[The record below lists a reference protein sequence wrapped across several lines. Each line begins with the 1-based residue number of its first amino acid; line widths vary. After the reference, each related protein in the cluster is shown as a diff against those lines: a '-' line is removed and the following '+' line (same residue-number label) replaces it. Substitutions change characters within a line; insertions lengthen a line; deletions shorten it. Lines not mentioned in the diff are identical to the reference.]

1 MQRRRRRRSAPRDI
15 FGSMRPSR
23 RVARAPPPP
32 VPTARKKTEEKLDEE
47 PIEATDKEPEFPT
60 KPSIDD
66 VVGLVREVIEETG
79 EADYDLKRMVSKLIK
94 PSVIEMMTEPET
106 KGLGLLIAE
115 MKNEAGSRNW
125 SVPEQGLICTELDG
139 VSLIVDVNTTVRQK
153 IRRGNPH
160 LELYVAPQCHP
171 GWNDYAR
178 RVCLLGRGATATDF
192 VYAIV
197 MMRNCG
203 SMPLYFGETD
213 LPSTIRK
220 VRRKKELNALLKM
233 QRDSNERETGLRET
247 DSERVDR
254 ELEEKLQI
262 QLELELEAQRESNER
277 ETGIRE
283 TDDEREDRESDERRR
298 MRELDRLRELRLE
311 RRRLLDMERVSNERE
326 TGLRET
332 DQERKERETR
342 ERWERKVSGWN
353 RTVISELEGLESR
366 MAQSAA
372 LSRDTE
378 LQRRV
383 AEIRSCISDDMWWAA
398 YSSVGLATKRVSQIE
413 EQSG

>member
-47 PIEATDKEPEFPT
+47 PIEAADKEPEFPT

-94 PSVIEMMTEPET
+94 PAVIEMMTEPET

-115 MKNEAGSRNW
+115 MKNAAGSRNW

-153 IRRGNPH
+153 ILRGNPH
-160 LELYVAPQCHP
+160 LELYVTPHWHP
-171 GWNDYAR
+171 GWGDDAR

-192 VYAIV
+192 VYATV
-197 MMRNCG
+197 AMRNCG
-203 SMPLYFGETD
+203 SVSLYFGETD

-220 VRRKKELNALLKM
+220 VRRKKELTALLNM
-233 QRDSNERETGLRET
+233 QRD
-247 DSERVDR
+247 
-254 ELEEKLQI
+254 
-262 QLELELEAQRESNER
+262 SNER

-283 TDDEREDRESDERRR
+283 TDEEREDRELEEKRQLQLELELEAQRDYNERETGIRETGEERYDRESEERRR
-298 MRELDRLRELRLE
+298 RIEAERLRQLRLE
-311 RRRLLDMERVSNERE
+311 RRRVLDLERDYNERE
-326 TGLRET
+326 TGIRET
-332 DQERKERETR
+332 DEERKERETR

-366 MAQSAA
+366 IAQSSV
-372 LSRDTE
+372 LSRDSE
-378 LQRRV
+378 LRRRV

-398 YSSVGLATKRVSQIE
+398 YSSLGLATKRISHIE
-413 EQSG
+413 EQ

>member
-47 PIEATDKEPEFPT
+47 PIEAADKEPEFPT

-66 VVGLVREVIEETG
+66 VVVLVREVIEETG

-94 PSVIEMMTEPET
+94 PPVIQMMTESET

-115 MKNEAGSRNW
+115 MKNAAGSRNW
-125 SVPEQGLICTELDG
+125 SVPEQGLICTEFDG

-160 LELYVAPQCHP
+160 LELYVAPHWHP
-171 GWNDYAR
+171 GWSDDAR

-192 VYAIV
+192 VYTTV
-197 MMRNCG
+197 LMRNCG
-203 SMPLYFGETD
+203 SVYLYFGETD
-213 LPSTIRK
+213 LPSTIRN
-220 VRRKKELNALLKM
+220 VRRKKELTALLNM
-233 QRDSNERETGLRET
+233 QRDY
-247 DSERVDR
+247 
-254 ELEEKLQI
+254 
-262 QLELELEAQRESNER
+262 NER

-283 TDDEREDRESDERRR
+283 TDE
-298 MRELDRLRELRLE
+298 
-311 RRRLLDMERVSNERE
+311 
-326 TGLRET
+326 
-332 DQERKERETR
+332 ERKERETR

-353 RTVISELEGLESR
+353 RTVISELEDLESR
-366 MAQSAA
+366 IAQSSV
-372 LSRDTE
+372 LSGDSE
-378 LQRRV
+378 LRRRV

-398 YSSVGLATKRVSQIE
+398 YSSLGLATKRISHIE
-413 EQSG
+413 EQ